1 MVTFPDQIHPKNGLV
16 IRFKDGSSSSKYLEF
31 FKITTLYPLIKFIP
45 QDITFDSGEELQKF
59 LYKTGIVQD
68 EIEVSGIFPK
78 LSNVATIVN
87 TKLIYEPDESNLNS
101 FLKYKYYSVNEVAEM
116 LSLSR
121 PTVYKLVNDQTLKSI
136 RIYDQLRINHVDL
149 MAFINKENQS

>member
-1 MVTFPDQIHPKNGLV
+1 MVTFPDQIHPMHGLV
-16 IRFKDGSSSSKYLEF
+16 IRFKDGSSASKYLEF
-31 FKITTLYPLIKFIP
+31 FKITTLSPLIKFIP
-45 QDITFDSGEELQKF
+45 QDITFDSAEEMRQF
-59 LYKTGIVQD
+59 LYHKGIVQD

-78 LSNVATIVN
+78 LSNVGTIVN
-87 TKLIYEPDESNLNS
+87 TKLIYEPDESNFKK

-121 PTVYKLVNDQTLKSI
+121 PTVYKLVNDQALKSI

-149 MAFINKENQS
+149 MAFINKEDQP

>member
-16 IRFKDGSSSSKYLEF
+16 VRFKDGSSASKYLEF
-31 FKITTLYPLIKFIP
+31 FKITTSYPQIKFIP
-45 QDITFDSGEELQKF
+45 QDIRFDSGEELQQF
-59 LYKTGIVQD
+59 LYNRGIVQN

-78 LSNVATIVN
+78 LSNVSTVIN
-87 TKLIYEPDESNLNS
+87 TKLIYEPDESNIKK

-121 PTVYKLVNDQTLKSI
+121 PTVYKLINDQVLKSI

-149 MAFINKENQS
+149 MAFINKEKQQ